1 MTIKEFTE
9 AAIQGGWLGLNTF
22 VALTGTVEKTSFEVV
37 DCFGYYGQCWSVKRP
52 LCNDFSFKIEQ
63 LAMDPK
69 AWEAVGKV
77 KGWGTTGHEQS
88 GGLVPPVM
96 ILGRYDRLSL
106 GSIMWSVP
114 QFYMHRMI
122 DSLYE
127 GKTLEEYIATL

>member
-9 AAIQGGWLGLNTF
+9 AAIQGGWQTP
-22 VALTGTVEKTSFEVV
+22 
-37 DCFGYYGQCWSVKRP
+37 YYDVPDDHYGDISDSDDYKMF
-52 LCNDFSFKIEQ
+52 L
-63 LAMDPK
+63 DPK